1 MPTKKIGISCRV
13 TNAINYDEK
22 RDSISHD
29 WINFFNKLN
38 FSPIII
44 PNQIEHLDSFLNEIK
59 IDGIILSGGDN
70 IGDFPERDST
80 EKKLI
85 EYSIEK
91 KLPMLGVCRGMQILN
106 HYFGGNHE
114 ENSLQTHVKTH
125 HKISL
130 IDNKFNLN
138 NSEII
143 SVNSFHNNLISSENL
158 AKCLKPF
165 AISQSDG
172 FVEGFIHDSLPILGV
187 MWHPERSMDNY
198 DEIFL
203 KNVFKQGLN

>member
-114 ENSLQTHVKTH
+114 ENLLQTHVKTH

-158 AKCLKPF
+158 AKCLKSF

-198 DEIFL
+198 NELFL

>member
-1 MPTKKIGISCRV
+1 MAIKKIGISCRV

-29 WINFFNKLN
+29 WIIFFNKLN
-38 FSPIII
+38 FSPILI
-44 PNQIEHLDSFLNEIK
+44 PNKITHIDSFLDEIK

-70 IGDFPERDST
+70 IGDFSERDFT
-80 EKKLI
+80 ENKLI
-85 EYSIEK
+85 KYSMEK

-106 HYFGGNHE
+106 RFFGGDHE

-125 HKISL
+125 HNISL
-130 IDNKFNLN
+130 IDKKFNLD
-138 NSEII
+138 NSETI
-143 SVNSFHNNLISSENL
+143 SVNSFHNNLITSKNL
-158 AKCLKPF
+158 AKCLTSF

-172 FVEGFIHDSLPILGV
+172 YVEGFFHDSLPIMGV

-198 DEIFL
+198 NELFL
-203 KNVFKQGLN
+203 KSIFRQGMD